1 MWSTLECKL
10 PRIALFQSIIRVVLS
25 VQRSVFI
32 SKVMMRMFQR
42 LYLFIVIM
50 SDLMEIPVHDVVNTG
65 TELFR
70 EGAKGRE
77 GFINVCLT
85 REAANQPWGFRLQG
99 GKDRGL
105 PFQLLKV
112 TTKLKGMDHHCIC

>member
-112 TTKLKGMDHHCIC
+112 ITKLKGMDHHCIC

>member
-1 MWSTLECKL
+1 MFTNLECKW
-10 PRIALFQSIIRVVLS
+10 PRIALFQSIERHYKGLVVRPKECFHLQGIDVNVS
-25 VQRSVFI
+25 EL
-32 SKVMMRMFQR
+32 

-112 TTKLKGMDHHCIC
+112 FIMEL